1 MSEAI
6 MSAVDVGDRLAI
18 SDVLIRYATAL
29 DGRDWELLASCFTDD
44 ATLDYD
50 TSGTYGRDAF
60 VEHCRAGLARMK
72 ATQHCVTNHV
82 ISTDGDRAHST
93 SYVIAQHVRENDVTS
108 PSAAPTATTWCVSV
122 PDGGSPA
129 GASSPR
135 GRPASCGTDPRL
147 RFHVTAGRT

>member
-50 TSGTYGRDAF
+50 TSGTFGRDAF

-93 SYVIAQHVRENDVTS
+93 SYVIAQHVRENDVTF
-108 PSAAPTATTWCVSV
+108 TL
-122 PDGGSPA
+122 GGAYSDDLVRVGTGWRIASRRFVTSWKA
-129 GASSPR
+129 GQ
-135 GRPASCGTDPRL
+135 L
-147 RFHVTAGRT
+147 RD